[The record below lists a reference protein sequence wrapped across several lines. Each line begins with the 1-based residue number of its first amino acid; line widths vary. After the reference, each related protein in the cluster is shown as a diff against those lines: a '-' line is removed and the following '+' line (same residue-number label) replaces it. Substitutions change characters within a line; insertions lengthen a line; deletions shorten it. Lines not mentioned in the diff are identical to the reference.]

1 MSSVLGFAARSARAA
16 CAALLVA
23 AAALVPSGPARAQH
37 TSGLCPPQTATV
49 AAGGTVSINISACE
63 QAGNGGIGPIDGGS
77 SLPPAPNFEDHGTAV
92 TRRTGGQWFLDYS
105 HNGTTGIGS
114 TDVFELADGSLAGN
128 GDILFTITINPSA
141 SPITVLPA
149 ALPTLTAGTP
159 FSQTL
164 TSSGGLAPY
173 IYTLQSGALPIGVT
187 LSSAG
192 VLSGTPTQRGAYSFS
207 VRSTDSTSPT
217 AQFVDRGY
225 TGTVQNPT
233 LAISPASGTA
243 IQSAPFS
250 QTLAITGGVA
260 PHTCQLETGSFPTGI
275 SISSACVISG
285 TTNVAPGSFPVSIRV
300 TDAST
305 GPGTYFEVENFTLT
319 VSSPPS
325 VSIAVTPASVS
336 EDGATNFTYTVT
348 RSLNLSSPTVVN
360 LTVSGT
366 ATSGV
371 DYTGAPANITIPAGA
386 TTATFP
392 IDPSV
397 DGTVEADETVIFTVA
412 AGTGYTVG
420 VPTSATGTILND
432 DVPSATISVSPA
444 NVAEDG
450 APNLVYTVTLNQAS
464 FSALSVG
471 YTIGGTATNGTDY
484 TTITSPLVIPAG
496 STTGTITVNPTADAT
511 IETNETVVL
520 TLNAGAGYTVGVPNS
535 ATGTILTTTC
545 RTW

>member
-23 AAALVPSGPARAQH
+23 AAALVPSGPASAQH
-37 TSGLCPPQTATV
+37 TTGLCPPQTASV
-49 AAGGTVSINISACE
+49 SAGGTVSINITACE
-63 QAGNGGIGPIDGGS
+63 QAGNGGLGDIDGGAFG
-77 SLPPAPNFEDHGTAV
+77 PADFEDHGTAV

-105 HNGTTGIGS
+105 HDRPTGIGS
-114 TDVFELADGSLAGN
+114 TDVFELADGSLAGT
-128 GDILFTITINPSA
+128 GDIQFTITINPSA

-275 SISSACVISG
+275 SISSAD
-285 TTNVAPGSFPVSIRV
+285 RK
-300 TDAST
+300 
-305 GPGTYFEVENFTLT
+305 
-319 VSSPPS
+319 S
-325 VSIAVTPASVS
+325 VV
-336 EDGATNFTYTVT
+336 
-348 RSLNLSSPTVVN
+348 
-360 LTVSGT
+360 
-366 ATSGV
+366 
-371 DYTGAPANITIPAGA
+371 
-386 TTATFP
+386 
-392 IDPSV
+392 
-397 DGTVEADETVIFTVA
+397 
-412 AGTGYTVG
+412 
-420 VPTSATGTILND
+420 
-432 DVPSATISVSPA
+432 
-444 NVAEDG
+444 
-450 APNLVYTVTLNQAS
+450 
-464 FSALSVG
+464 
-471 YTIGGTATNGTDY
+471 
-484 TTITSPLVIPAG
+484 
-496 STTGTITVNPTADAT
+496 
-511 IETNETVVL
+511 
-520 TLNAGAGYTVGVPNS
+520 
-535 ATGTILTTTC
+535 
-545 RTW
+545 